1 MEKFMKICEDSLC
14 TGCLACVDACKKNA
28 ISVKKDFQGFSYP
41 LINNDVCVHCNTCI
55 SVCPVNKQKK
65 NKMASFPYACWDE
78 NKQERKAAT
87 SGGVFTCLA
96 KNIISNGG
104 VVYGAVYDFDMRVIH
119 ERICSLDEAN
129 RSRGSKYVQSDTLHI
144 YKKVENDIKKGM
156 KVLFSGTPC
165 QIAALKNYLGKEYD
179 NLLLIDI
186 MCHGVSSPLVYD
198 DYLEWLE
205 EKKKSKLCGL
215 NFRYKKPGW
224 SVFSIKADFC
234 NASPYISSKFEDPY
248 LIFFLSDLILR
259 RSCFKCK
266 FASPERVG
274 DITLADFWQYRAK
287 KIKDKS
293 ENGVNLVLI
302 NTKKGVQYFEN
313 IENEIYKEKHSWE
326 EAYTSNLQFTKP
338 VNIPKEYDEFWSI
351 YNQKGFREVLK
362 NFWKP
367 SKKMKYKLSLIAWKR
382 THEYLFIKKISRK
395 CFEEKDKSTK
405 L

>member
-165 QIAALKNYLGKEYD
+165 QIAAL
-179 NLLLIDI
+179 
-186 MCHGVSSPLVYD
+186 
-198 DYLEWLE
+198 
-205 EKKKSKLCGL
+205 
-215 NFRYKKPGW
+215 
-224 SVFSIKADFC
+224 
-234 NASPYISSKFEDPY
+234 
-248 LIFFLSDLILR
+248 
-259 RSCFKCK
+259 
-266 FASPERVG
+266 
-274 DITLADFWQYRAK
+274 
-287 KIKDKS
+287 
-293 ENGVNLVLI
+293 
-302 NTKKGVQYFEN
+302 
-313 IENEIYKEKHSWE
+313 
-326 EAYTSNLQFTKP
+326 
-338 VNIPKEYDEFWSI
+338 
-351 YNQKGFREVLK
+351 
-362 NFWKP
+362 
-367 SKKMKYKLSLIAWKR
+367 
-382 THEYLFIKKISRK
+382 
-395 CFEEKDKSTK
+395 
-405 L
+405 